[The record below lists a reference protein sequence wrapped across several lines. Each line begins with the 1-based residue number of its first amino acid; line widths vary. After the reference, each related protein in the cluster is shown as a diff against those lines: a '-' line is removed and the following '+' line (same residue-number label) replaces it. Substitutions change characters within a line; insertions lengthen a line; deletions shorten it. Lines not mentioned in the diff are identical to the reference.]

1 VNNENTVR
9 CFNFGNFTLDVEKRL
24 LLRDGEPVPLTPKAF
39 DTLALLVRRSGHVV
53 SKDELLEEIWADAF
67 VEESTIA
74 QNVFT
79 LRKAL
84 GQNPAEK
91 QFIETV
97 PKHGYRF
104 IADVTAIDGATHA
117 GPENGRQRAA
127 HHVIGGEKIGGAEI
141 SEPETGNTEIGK
153 AETGHAEFGDAETG
167 KVETVDA
174 ARGDAQANGN
184 EEGVSATVN
193 VTADAASNL
202 PTASRGDVH
211 VAKQPAR
218 SNFPTKFLAPVLLLV
233 AVGVAVGLFRFTR
246 INKAA
251 SDFAALSPH
260 TRTTQLTNTGQV
272 LRAAVSPDG
281 KYIAYIQSERGQE
294 SLWVRQVKIAG
305 GIQVVPPAGD
315 RFVGITFSPD
325 SNSIFYVKYGKDLA
339 MSGLYQAP
347 VLGGAARRIL
357 ADIDSQISFAPDKKH
372 FAFVSNDLSRKES
385 RLIIANTDNSEQRHL
400 AVHPSVH
407 WTTDGAPAWS
417 PDGKVIIRQARSE
430 TSDSANTKT
439 HLVEVRVADGRQTI
453 LNTQQW
459 DAIQAIEWLA
469 DGTGLIVAARDNTSL
484 LAHQLWQIDYPG
496 GDTRAI
502 TKDSNSYSSASVT
515 ADMKSLVTI
524 LHRRIANL
532 WVVPRDR
539 VSDAARILSGNSK
552 DLGWLLGVEWL
563 RDGRIIYGSTASGK
577 EDIWLMNADG
587 SNQKQLTTTA
597 GANFEP
603 TVSADGRIMVYAS
616 KAADGSTHLWKMN
629 LDNGESVQ
637 LTNGAYD
644 LRPDISPDGRWVAY
658 MSITKSMAT
667 VWKTSIDGSGA
678 PIQLSDKLSSVP
690 RVSPDGRFI
699 ACFYRPQVSAY
710 SKLAIIPSDGGEP
723 VKVFDRSP
731 TIIVEAG
738 IQWTP
743 DGRALTFV
751 DNRDGVSNIWL
762 QPLDGSPP
770 KQLTNFT
777 SETIFRFAWSP
788 DGKMF
793 VAERGTEIGDI
804 VLINK

>member
-1 VNNENTVR
+1 VNNENKAPV
-9 CFNFGNFTLDVEKRL
+9 FNFGNFTLDLERRL

-53 SKDELLEEIWADAF
+53 GKDELLEEIWADAF

-84 GQNPAEK
+84 GQKQTEN

-104 IADVTAIDGATHA
+104 VADVKAIDGATNADPAIEPHS
-117 GPENGRQRAA
+117 AA
-127 HHVIGGEKIGGAEI
+127 HNSIGGEVISDPEI
-141 SEPETGNTEIGK
+141 SGTATGTAEIGK
-153 AETGHAEFGDAETG
+153 AETADAASKDARTDETG
-167 KVETVDA
+167 E
-174 ARGDAQANGN
+174 GDF
-184 EEGVSATVN
+184 ATVN
-193 VTADAASNL
+193 GTRDATSNL
-202 PTASRGDVH
+202 PTASRRDLPL
-211 VAKQPAR
+211 AKQHAR
-218 SNFPTKFLAPVLLLV
+218 FNFQIKWLAPLMLLLTV
-233 AVGVAVGLFRFTR
+233 AVAMGLFRFQQ

-305 GIQVVPPAGD
+305 GIQVVAPAGD

-339 MSGLYQAP
+339 TSGLYQAP
-347 VLGGAARRIL
+347 ALGGAARRIL
-357 ADIDSQISFAPDKKH
+357 TDIDSQISFAPDKKH
-372 FAFVSNDLSRKES
+372 FAFVRNDLSRKES
-385 RLIIANTDNSEQRHL
+385 HLIIANTDNSEQRHL

-417 PDGKVIIRQARSE
+417 PDGEIIIRQARIE
-430 TSDSANTKT
+430 TPDSANTKT

-453 LNTQQW
+453 LNTHQW

-469 DGTGLIVAARDNTSL
+469 DGTGLIVAARDNASL
-484 LAHQLWQIDYPG
+484 IAHQLWQVDYPG
-496 GDTRAI
+496 GEARPI
-502 TKDSNSYSSASVT
+502 TKDSNNYSSASVT

-524 LHRRIANL
+524 LHRRITNL

-539 VSDAARILSGNSK
+539 VSDAVRILSGNSK

-563 RDGRIIYGSTASGK
+563 RDGKIIYGSTASGK

-587 SNQKQLTTTA
+587 SNQKQLTTTP

-603 TVSADGRIMVYAS
+603 TVSADGRTMAYAS

-629 LDNGESVQ
+629 LDTGESVQ

-699 ACFYRPQVSAY
+699 ACFYRPQVNEY
-710 SKLAIIPSDGGEP
+710 SKLAIIPSDGGDP
-723 VKVFDRSP
+723 IKVFDKSP

-762 QPLDGSPP
+762 QPLDGSPA

-788 DGKMF
+788 DGKKF